1 MMIVLVIIVFVV
13 MASVI
18 TRAVPWMFET
28 EVIWGI
34 VAIGTIYTKTV
45 ISRGAYPHF
54 PLFATGF
61 GRAAAARLAS
71 ARISKHCPGHLKKG
85 HA

>member
-1 MMIVLVIIVFVV
+1 MVIVLVIIVFVV

-34 VAIGTIYTKTV
+34 VAIETIYTKTV

-54 PLFATGF
+54 PLFATGL
-61 GRAAAARLAS
+61 GRAAAARFAY
-71 ARISKHCPGHLKKG
+71 ARFSRHCAIHLKKG